1 MFFDRNEI
9 DRRIRQS
16 IVKSE
21 KALGKGE
28 VASYIPELL
37 NVDPDTFALSI
48 TSTTGDTYS
57 YGEVDKEFSIQSIS
71 KILDLL
77 VALNDNTIEEVYN
90 KVGSE
95 PTKYEFNSL
104 VPITNKPANPFINAG
119 AITTSS
125 MIRGMGVDDK
135 FERILDF
142 YKLISGSDKARLM
155 KDIYESEMETSDRNK
170 AISYYLKSKKIFD
183 LDPNE
188 VLDLYIKSCSIG
200 SNVVDLSHFG
210 AVLANKGYG
219 LYETKDLIPESIVSI
234 LVSQMSSCGM
244 YENSGRYLMDV
255 GIPSKSGVSGA
266 ILGIVPGLCG
276 IAVYSPRLDKTG
288 NSVRGKELLKILSY
302 ELDLNIFIR

>member
-21 KALGKGE
+21 KAMGKGE

-37 NVDPDTFALSI
+37 NVDPETFALSI

-77 VALNDNTIEEVYN
+77 VALHDNTIEEVYN

>member
-21 KALGKGE
+21 KAIGKGE

-95 PTKYEFNSL
+95 PTRYEFNSL

-288 NSVRGKELLKILSY
+288 NSVRDKELLKILSY

>member
-21 KALGKGE
+21 KAIGKGE

-77 VALNDNTIEEVYN
+77 VALNDNTIEEVYA

-95 PTKYEFNSL
+95 PTRYEFNSL

-219 LYETKDLIPESIVSI
+219 LYETKDLIPESIVLI

>member
-21 KALGKGE
+21 KAIGKGE

-37 NVDPDTFALSI
+37 NVEPDTFALSI

-77 VALNDNTIEEVYN
+77 VALNDNTIEEVYA

-95 PTKYEFNSL
+95 PTRYEFNSL

>member
-21 KALGKGE
+21 KAIGKGE

-77 VALNDNTIEEVYN
+77 VALNDNTIEEVYA

-95 PTKYEFNSL
+95 PTRYEFNSL

-155 KDIYESEMETSDRNK
+155 KDIYESEMGTSDRNK

>member
-21 KALGKGE
+21 KAIGKGE

-37 NVDPDTFALSI
+37 NVEPDTFALSI

-95 PTKYEFNSL
+95 PTRYEFNSL

-155 KDIYESEMETSDRNK
+155 KDIYESEMGTSDRNK

-200 SNVVDLSHFG
+200 SNVEDLSHFG

>member
-21 KALGKGE
+21 KAIGKGE

-37 NVDPDTFALSI
+37 NVDTDTFALSI

-77 VALNDNTIEEVYN
+77 VALNDNTIEEVYA

-95 PTKYEFNSL
+95 PTRYEFNSL

-219 LYETKDLIPESIVSI
+219 LYETKGLIPESIVSI